1 MAEGL
6 GCKLECVVFFLQ
18 TDMERKFKWM
28 NCGCLSSFLLV
39 PVTYFM
45 CELKDIYE
53 QDISNMTS
61 RFPTVALEVQWA
73 RYGVNI

>member
-1 MAEGL
+1 MDE
-6 GCKLECVVFFLQ
+6 
-18 TDMERKFKWM
+18 MR
-28 NCGCLSSFLLV
+28 LLV
-39 PVTYFM
+39 LVTYFM

-61 RFPTVALEVQWA
+61 RFPTVELEVQWA